1 MERKCLEEKELW
13 LIFHAEDLG
22 ETKPMPR
29 SRITDWG
36 RPAAGRLPRALPPP
50 ARARRPCETNPIW
63 SRLGRAKPPTG
74 ERCQT
79 NPIFPLRAG
88 TPLGP
93 IARNK
98 PNLARPGRGRRPG
111 GRTVRNEPNLVAVQG
126 PGGRNTQN
134 EPNFG
139 GTSHR
144 SWSEDL
150 LRGGWAGRLF
160 RRRPVGN
167 IDPRP

>member
-1 MERKCLEEKELW
+1 MVNFSCRGPWRDKANASL
-13 LIFHAEDLG
+13 ADYGLG
-22 ETKPMPR
+22 QTCGGTPA
-29 SRITDWG
+29 SG
-36 RPAAGRLPRALPPP
+36 PAASGPRATTV
-50 ARARRPCETNPIW
+50 RN
-63 SRLGRAKPPTG
+63 KP
-74 ERCQT
+74 
-79 NPIFPLRAG
+79 NLV
-88 TPLGP
+88 PLGQGQAP
-93 IARNK
+93 DGRKMRNK